1 MVFIAGIVC
10 STVSKQPG
18 VCLRVATF
26 LRRFICLKRSASRKL
41 GDHMDVL
48 SEKDAMAVEA

>member
-1 MVFIAGIVC
+1 VVFIAGIVC